1 MSDHPTTDQ
10 LSRLIDADLP
20 LTERAAVLDDL
31 ATCPSCA
38 ASHARLVE
46 AAAALRELPSV
57 AWRPALAASVAAR
70 AAVPQRPARRR
81 WAPVAAAAV
90 AALAVALVLAVIA
103 ALPLALLSARVL
115 AACVNAL
122 APLGSGSPGR
132 LLLTVIGT
140 ALVAPVLVY
149 PLARWR

>member
-1 MSDHPTTDQ
+1 M
-10 LSRLIDADLP
+10 
-20 LTERAAVLDDL
+20 
-31 ATCPSCA
+31 
-38 ASHARLVE
+38 
-46 AAAALRELPSV
+46 
-57 AWRPALAASVAAR
+57 
-70 AAVPQRPARRR
+70 
-81 WAPVAAAAV
+81 
-90 AALAVALVLAVIA
+90 LAVIA